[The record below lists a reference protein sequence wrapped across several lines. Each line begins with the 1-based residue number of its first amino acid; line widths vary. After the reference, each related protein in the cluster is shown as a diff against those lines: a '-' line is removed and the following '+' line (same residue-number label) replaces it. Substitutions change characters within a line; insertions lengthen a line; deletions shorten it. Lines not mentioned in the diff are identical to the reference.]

1 MIKFPSKSDV
11 APLFVPFKITFTNG
25 SGSLVL
31 ASNTLPE
38 IINESYLTLILDSE
52 TLNK

>member
-1 MIKFPSKSDV
+1 MVKLPSKSDV

-25 SGSLVL
+25 SGSFVL

-38 IINESYLTLILDSE
+38 MMV
-52 TLNK
+52 